1 MSKLSFTIHAT
12 KGKARAW
19 IICLNG
25 IEVPTPVFMPVGTK
39 ATIKGLILDMLRD
52 PHYIGDL
59 PAINLILA
67 NTYHLYLRP
76 GHQTIQTAGGLHTF
90 ERRPWLILTDSGGFQ
105 VFSLG
110 LGKNDTSSI
119 VGSQRNS
126 GQSSASLCKI
136 LPEWVKFRSIHDGSR
151 HFFSPEGCVD
161 VQCALGSDIMM
172 MLDVCSP
179 PWCSDRKF
187 ASHLKLTHQW
197 ARQQFEHH
205 QKNYTD
211 CRGVLFP
218 IVQGG
223 TNLDLR
229 DQSIKELSPFAP
241 DGIAVGGVS
250 VGEPVEQVQKVVSF
264 CGERLPEGKPRYL
277 MGVGNPDGIRY
288 AIEQWFDMFDC
299 VLPTRLGRHGVFF
312 SDEWYQKISLTKFKN
327 DHSPLAPQYS
337 WLPAQY
343 TKAYLH
349 HLWREKEM
357 LGGILLSL
365 HNICYLHHMV
375 TQIRQ
380 DIMR

>member
-12 KGKARAW
+12 QGKARAGT
-19 IICLNG
+19 IRLNG
-25 IEVPTPVFMPVGTK
+25 VEVPTPVFMPVGTK

-52 PHYIGDL
+52 PQYIGDL
-59 PAINLILA
+59 PTINLILA

-76 GHQTIQTAGGLHTF
+76 GTETVKQAGGLHTF
-90 ERRPWLILTDSGGFQ
+90 ERRPGLILTDSGGFQ

-110 LGKNDTSSI
+110 LGKSDASSI
-119 VGSQRNS
+119 AGKNRNR
-126 GQSSASLCKI
+126 GQSNTSLCKI
-136 LPEWVKFRSIHDGSR
+136 LPEGVKFRSIHDGSR
-151 HFFSPEGCVD
+151 HFFSPAGCVD

-179 PWCSDRKF
+179 PSCSDRTF
-187 ASHLKLTHQW
+187 AQHLILTHQW
-197 ARQQFEHH
+197 AREQFEHH
-205 QKNYTD
+205 QKKYTD

-229 DQSIKELSPFAP
+229 KHSIEVLSPFAP

-250 VGEPVEQVQKVVSF
+250 VGEPVHEIQKVVSF
-264 CGERLPEGKPRYL
+264 CGEHLPEDKPRYL
-277 MGVGNPDGIRY
+277 MGVGNPEGIRY
-288 AIEQWFDMFDC
+288 AIEQGFDMFDC

-312 SDEWYQKISLTKFKN
+312 SDDGYQKISNACFKN
-327 DHSPLAPQYS
+327 DHTPLAPQYS

-365 HNICYLHHMV
+365 HNICYLHQMV
-375 TQIRQ
+375 TQIRKE
-380 DIMR
+380 IVG